1 MLLED
6 KFVFGRVLDHNSK
19 GSQVIENF
27 ADILQDLGR
36 GLLGV
41 TTIPDEALITINSL
55 EILGII
61 YLAIALSKLR
71 ERLAKMEGREEQRDR
86 EGMNKER

>member
-1 MLLED
+1 
-6 KFVFGRVLDHNSK
+6 
-19 GSQVIENF
+19 VI
-27 ADILQDLGR
+27 A
-36 GLLGV
+36 V

-71 ERLAKMEGREEQRDR
+71 AEVSKLEGKLEQREHDEQR
-86 EGMNKER
+86 ET

>member
-1 MLLED
+1 M
-6 KFVFGRVLDHNSK
+6 V
-19 GSQVIENF
+19 
-27 ADILQDLGR
+27 
-36 GLLGV
+36 GV

-71 ERLAKMEGREEQRDR
+71 SEISHLRGKVEQREHDEDTR
-86 EGMNKER
+86 SR